1 MQVLYAAVR
10 WAVKHEPRL
19 RHAGRGRQILGNLG
33 STERTNVRAR
43 KMAQGIT
50 GGRACG
56 GTHIMHMVEHMH
68 VASREP
74 RGGANVFDG
83 HDQDVELCGRMLG
96 RERGHKIV
104 CTHHKQHRNCA
115 SWHPALYSKC
125 VLRSASG
132 SHEQPQG
139 PTQWVTPG
147 GHNRGEW
154 QGGSITP

>member
-43 KMAQGIT
+43 KMAQGIM

-56 GTHIMHMVEHMH
+56 GTHVMHTVEHMH

-115 SWHPALYSKC
+115 S
-125 VLRSASG
+125 
-132 SHEQPQG
+132 
-139 PTQWVTPG
+139 
-147 GHNRGEW
+147 
-154 QGGSITP
+154 